1 LEGNGGET
9 LSSPTLSTK
18 LQRIA
23 EQAVDK
29 TRVFTTLAHLID
41 EELLREAYRL
51 TRKDGATGVD
61 GQTGEAYAEQL
72 DANLRDLHER
82 LRSRR
87 YSAPPIRRVHI
98 PKASGGERPIGIT
111 TFEDKIVQRAVVML
125 LSAIYE
131 RDFYRF
137 SYGFRPGLGAHR
149 ALRAL
154 REGCMALGG
163 GWIVD
168 ADIRGFFDS
177 VDHGVLRD
185 ILRQRVRDGGILR
198 LIGKWLNA
206 GVMDN
211 GELFHPETGTPQG
224 GVISPLLANIYL
236 HAVLDEWFAQ
246 VVQPRLGGRSFLIRF
261 ADDFVI
267 VCASEKDARR
277 VLEVLPKRLAKYGL
291 TLHPEKTRLI
301 RFRQPEAISQKADGN
316 GTLEFLGF
324 THHWT
329 RSRRGYWVIKRR
341 TARKA
346 LNRSM
351 RDITLWCRNHRHF
364 ALKAQH
370 HMLCLKLRGHY
381 GYYGIKGNY
390 RLLEQLY
397 EHTKQAWVK
406 WLNRRGGK
414 KHFGWK
420 AFAQLEEVLPLP
432 LPRIVHASV

>member
-1 LEGNGGET
+1 M
-9 LSSPTLSTK
+9 SSPTLSTT

-51 TRKDGATGVD
+51 TRKDGATGID

-72 DANLRDLHER
+72 DGNLRDLHER
-82 LRSRR
+82 LRSQR
-87 YSAPPIRRVHI
+87 YSAPPIRRVRI

-111 TFEDKIVQRAVVML
+111 TFEDKVVQRAVVML

-154 REGCMALGG
+154 REGSMALGG

-185 ILRQRVRDGGILR
+185 ILRRRVRDGGILR

-206 GVMDN
+206 GVMDS

-236 HAVLDEWFAQ
+236 HAILDEWFAQ
-246 VVQPRLGGRSFLIRF
+246 VVQPRLRGRSFLIRF

-301 RFRQPEAISQKADGN
+301 RFRQPEATSQKADGN
-316 GTLEFLGF
+316 GTLDFLGF

-346 LNRSM
+346 LHRSM
-351 RDITLWCRNHRHF
+351 RDITVWCRNHRHF

-390 RLLEQLY
+390 RLLEHLY

-420 AFAQLEEVLPLP
+420 AFAQLEEALPLP